1 MENNI
6 YNTENNNNNKNDDI
20 DSESLNLQGKIKKD
34 KIIEEYS
41 TQLIK

>member
-6 YNTENNNNNKNDDI
+6 YNSENNNNNKRDDI